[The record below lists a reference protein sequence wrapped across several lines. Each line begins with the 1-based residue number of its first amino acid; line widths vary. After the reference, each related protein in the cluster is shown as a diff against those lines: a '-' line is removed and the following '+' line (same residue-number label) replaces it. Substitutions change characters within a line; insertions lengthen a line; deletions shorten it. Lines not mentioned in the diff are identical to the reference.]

1 MILTPHSHPRRRI
14 YYQSNQMTIFQS
26 SKGREERK
34 EKNNNNDCVQ
44 NWSPTSVR
52 KDEQS
57 SRNKKLGPSTR

>member
-14 YYQSNQMTIFQS
+14 YYQANQMAVFQS
-26 SKGREERK
+26 SKGREEQK
-34 EKNNNNDCVQ
+34 EKNNNDCVQ

-57 SRNKKLGPSTR
+57 SRNKKLGPPTR